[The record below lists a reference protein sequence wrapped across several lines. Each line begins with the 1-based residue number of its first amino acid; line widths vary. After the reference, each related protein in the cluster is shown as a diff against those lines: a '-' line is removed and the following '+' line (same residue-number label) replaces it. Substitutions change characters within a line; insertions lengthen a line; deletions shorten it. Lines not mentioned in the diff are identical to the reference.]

1 MLRHAKVGAVAAIV
15 NGQILHILHEVFDAR
30 KAVFAEREEVAARIA
45 AAALYTVPNLCIPI
59 TGDGE
64 GHGVC
69 HRRDA
74 PGKVVAITVLIH
86 GVHGL
91 VALFVPALAL
101 AVFKSGDVV
110 QPVERAAGAEEAIV
124 KAAENV
130 RILHCATLGE
140 QENIG
145 SHPIA
150 EGADKNVLILAV
162 AGGDG
167 IVGVVGK
174 TNVGAV
180 FLAVEHAVFVPR
192 KANRRTVI
200 SQVSRHEGVFGLRRA
215 AVPLFCAGLHMQ
227 FFAALARACE

>member
-1 MLRHAKVGAVAAIV
+1 M
-15 NGQILHILHEVFDAR
+15 
-30 KAVFAEREEVAARIA
+30 
-45 AAALYTVPNLCIPI
+45 PNLCIPI
-59 TGDGE
+59 TGGGE

-74 PGKVVAITVLIH
+74 PGKVVALTVLIH

-130 RILHCATLGE
+130 RILHGAVLGE
-140 QENIG
+140 QEDIG
-145 SHPIA
+145 GHPVA
-150 EGADKNVLILAV
+150 EGADKNVLILTV

-174 TNVGAV
+174 TDVGAV
-180 FLAVEHAVFVPR
+180 FLAVEHTILLPR
-192 KANRRTVI
+192 KADRRALTGQN
-200 SQVSRHEGVFGLRRA
+200 STDEGVVGARRFAVRPFVRHDLPAHFPIIPVRARYRADGLESGK
-215 AVPLFCAGLHMQ
+215 AVIAVQ
-227 FFAALARACE
+227 IE